1 MAESPSRRLCF
12 TAKGQ
17 EIFMKLVR
25 LLFVGVLSASFVPGA
40 FATLL
45 HGTISTSG
53 VGTISATGI
62 TFRVPATGSGFIPN
76 PGGGHF
82 DQSKGAVVLG
92 TFDYSI
98 FDTAAT
104 MFYVPGATSTVVNGS
119 GKYTLRTHAKL
130 NFTGAGSPTLANPV
144 LVEVISEGGITL
156 DLFLTNIDP
165 TVVVGV
171 NPTLNPITHMPIPGT
186 GKTASFSGEGY
197 VVEVGNPSSMT
208 LGTFFLTDFGP
219 GAGEQT
225 FSAEFFG
232 PAPAPEPSSL
242 VFLGTGMLAAA
253 GGLARKKLKS

>member
-1 MAESPSRRLCF
+1 M
-12 TAKGQ
+12 
-17 EIFMKLVR
+17 FMKLVR
-25 LLFVGVLSASFVPGA
+25 LLSVAVLSASFVPGA

-62 TFRVPATGSGFIPN
+62 TFRVPVTGPGVIPN

-82 DQSKGAVVLG
+82 DQSKGGVVLG

-98 FDTAAT
+98 FDTTAA
-104 MFYVPGATSTVVNGS
+104 MYYVTGATSTVVNGS
-119 GKYTLRTHAKL
+119 GKYTLRTQAKL
-130 NFTGAGSPTLANPV
+130 KFTGAGSPTALNPV
-144 LVEVISEGGITL
+144 LLETIAEGGVTL
-156 DLFLTNIDP
+156 DLFLTGIDP

-171 NPTLNPITHMPIPGT
+171 NPTINPITHMPIAGT
-186 GKTASFSGEGY
+186 GKTASFSGVGY

-242 VFLGTGMLAAA
+242 IFLGTGMLAAA
-253 GGLARKKLKS
+253 GGIARKKLKS